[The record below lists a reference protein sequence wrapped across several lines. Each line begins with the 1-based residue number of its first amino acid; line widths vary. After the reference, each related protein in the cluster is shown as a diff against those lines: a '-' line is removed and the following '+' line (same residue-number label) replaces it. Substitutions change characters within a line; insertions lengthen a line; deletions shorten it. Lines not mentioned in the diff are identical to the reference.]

1 MRAGSGK
8 SVKVIGVLVTLTLL
22 AAMFQW
28 RATQNFTRQNY
39 YSSNF
44 FVFWL
49 SGRLILEGQSP
60 YDAAHWASGHETY
73 GSVTPREPTFLYP
86 LPLAVFLTPL
96 SLLSVGHAYFL
107 WQWLGQALI
116 AIVVYF
122 LLKRW
127 NTPAHDR
134 LLVPIMLFLLFFG
147 PIYLSL
153 QIGSLGPLTLLFIF
167 GALYF
172 LDTNRL
178 IPAGLLLSLTM
189 IKPSQGVPILFLLGL
204 VFLMK
209 QQWKAVFG
217 SILGG
222 SLLLLIGL
230 AIDPDWISVFLGSS
244 QAAFDRR
251 LGVQSN
257 VWSFSYLACD
267 GNLTCYTALG
277 TAGMLVLL
285 GSCAY
290 YLWRNHQ
297 QLTNWGIFNLIL
309 PVSFIATLYLWAYDQ
324 ILYVLPI
331 VWIIGT
337 LVEKQRSY
345 AFALVFIVILGLF
358 SLFALA
364 QQALTGSDL
373 WSLGTTIL
381 LLLFLVLAQ
390 RMRPK
395 PAIDKVP
402 APAIK

>member
-1 MRAGSGK
+1 MKAGSDK
-8 SVKVIGVLVTLTLL
+8 TLKVIGILVTLALL

-28 RATQNFTRQNY
+28 RATQNFSRKNY

-49 SGRLILEGQSP
+49 SGRLLLEGESP
-60 YDAAHWASGHETY
+60 YDAAHWASGHEIY

-96 SLLSVGHAYFL
+96 GLVSVAHAYFI
-107 WQWLGQALI
+107 WQWLGQAAI

-127 NTPAHDR
+127 NTSAHNR
-134 LLVPIMLFLLFFG
+134 LLAPIMLFLLFFG

-153 QIGSLGPLTLLFIF
+153 QIGSLGPLTLLCIF

-172 LDTNRL
+172 LDTDRL
-178 IPAGLLLSLTM
+178 ILAGLLLSLTM
-189 IKPSQGVPILFLLGL
+189 FKPSQGVPILFLLGL

-209 QQWKAVFG
+209 RQWKAIFG
-217 SILGG
+217 ILLGG

-230 AIDPDWISVFLGSS
+230 AIDPDWVSVFLNSS

-257 VWSFSYLACD
+257 VWSFSYLACN
-267 GNLTCYTALG
+267 GNNSCYTALG

-285 GSCAY
+285 VGCAF

-297 QLTNWGIFNLIL
+297 QLTYWQIFNLVL

-324 ILYVLPI
+324 ILYVLPL

-337 LVEKQRSY
+337 MVEKQRSY
-345 AFALVFIVILGLF
+345 VFAFVFTATIGLF
-358 SLFALA
+358 SFFALA

-381 LLLFLVLAQ
+381 LLLSLAIAQ